1 MTAKWLTLQVI
12 WFWVKCPSGKNDQ
25 SNKHRTCTA
34 KQVQTLFLLWCNPW
48 TNSSLF
54 HQKKSPVKVM
64 PFDSEIIC
72 KNHEN
77 KSKLLQQMTEALNPF
92 LVVNEMRVF
101 NSFVLNTHWGRKI
114 EWICLKDF
122 KSLFLQKNS
131 QWSSRMN
138 RMRINVYHFK
148 LMREVGWLS
157 CKWRS
162 SWQFALFQRWTD
174 IDLKK

>member
-1 MTAKWLTLQVI
+1 MTKAISIEHVLQNEYKPYFFSDVIPEPIAVFSIKRNHPLKSCLLIQKSFARTMKTNQSSFCSKWLNL
-12 WFWVKCPSGKNDQ
+12 
-25 SNKHRTCTA
+25 
-34 KQVQTLFLLWCNPW
+34 
-48 TNSSLF
+48 
-54 HQKKSPVKVM
+54 
-64 PFDSEIIC
+64 
-72 KNHEN
+72 
-77 KSKLLQQMTEALNPF
+77 MTESF
-92 LVVNEMRVF
+92 LDVNEMRVF